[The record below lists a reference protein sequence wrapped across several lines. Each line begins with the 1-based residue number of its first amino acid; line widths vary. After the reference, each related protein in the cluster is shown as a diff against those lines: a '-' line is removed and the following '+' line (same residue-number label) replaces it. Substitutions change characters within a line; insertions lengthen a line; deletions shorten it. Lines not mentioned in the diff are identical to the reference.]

1 MNVLFI
7 CFIVGVCFFCLVNFL
22 CFHFYGFGISNK
34 LMAIIAQ
41 TNYDET
47 AEFLPTF
54 LANLY
59 SEIHNPATWLFIV
72 IFICLIMFANKLA
85 PIGIIRS
92 VIYVV
97 SVVGAAFMVFFVAI
111 LPAGKT
117 DLFVP
122 LRVTKTIVR
131 TVRENRHLTEI
142 MNQVKYFPELEQTVS
157 SGAVTNLCMIIG
169 ESASRQNLE
178 VYGYP
183 LPTSPNAM
191 AMRDSL
197 FIFED
202 ALASS
207 TSTALN
213 MERILSFMPDSDFS
227 GNWYDYPML
236 IDLMNAAGYRTYWLS
251 NQEKS
256 GIWSNSSAAMV
267 AHADEIK
274 YVGNLS
280 SEDHLLQRFDEV
292 LLPYVTEA
300 FNNSAPSKFIGVHL
314 KGSHTRYYNRYP
326 EEFNRFS
333 ATDVLRTIRHPWL
346 DETKAQRVAEYDNS
360 ILYTDFVVNE
370 IIDKARR
377 SDKPSLVLYFSD
389 HGENVYF
396 NRDFCGR
403 DSLFVE
409 VPFYIYA
416 NNAFH
421 KAFPDKIKKLEDAR
435 NRHFSTA
442 NIIHTIMSLTSTMN
456 PYYDKKLDILSD
468 SFVTRPRKV
477 DGRVWGKD
485 KGTKTVLPK

>member
-59 SEIHNPATWLFIV
+59 SEIQNPATWLVLI
-72 IFICLIMFANKLA
+72 IFICLMLFANKLA
-85 PIGIIRS
+85 SIGIIRS
-92 VIYVV
+92 IIYAV
-97 SVVGAAFMVFFVAI
+97 SVVGAALMVFFMAT

-131 TVRENRHLTEI
+131 TVREHRHLTEI

-157 SGAVTNLCMIIG
+157 SGGATDLCMIIG

-178 VYGYP
+178 IYGYP

-236 IDLMNAAGYRTYWLS
+236 IDLMNAAGYRTY
-251 NQEKS
+251 
-256 GIWSNSSAAMV
+256 
-267 AHADEIK
+267 
-274 YVGNLS
+274 
-280 SEDHLLQRFDEV
+280 
-292 LLPYVTEA
+292 
-300 FNNSAPSKFIGVHL
+300 
-314 KGSHTRYYNRYP
+314 
-326 EEFNRFS
+326 
-333 ATDVLRTIRHPWL
+333 
-346 DETKAQRVAEYDNS
+346 
-360 ILYTDFVVNE
+360 
-370 IIDKARR
+370 
-377 SDKPSLVLYFSD
+377 
-389 HGENVYF
+389 
-396 NRDFCGR
+396 
-403 DSLFVE
+403 
-409 VPFYIYA
+409 
-416 NNAFH
+416 
-421 KAFPDKIKKLEDAR
+421 
-435 NRHFSTA
+435 
-442 NIIHTIMSLTSTMN
+442 
-456 PYYDKKLDILSD
+456 
-468 SFVTRPRKV
+468 
-477 DGRVWGKD
+477 
-485 KGTKTVLPK
+485 

>member
-7 CFIVGVCFFCLVNFL
+7 CFTVTVCFCCLVNFI
-22 CFHFYGFGISNK
+22 CFYFYGFGISNK
-34 LMAIIAQ
+34 LMAIISQ
-41 TNYDET
+41 TNYEET
-47 AEFLPTF
+47 AEFLPTL

-59 SEIHNPATWLFIV
+59 SEIQNPATWLFIV
-72 IFICLIMFANKLA
+72 IFICLIVFANKLA

-97 SVVGAAFMVFFVAI
+97 SVVGATFMVFFVAT

-236 IDLMNAAGYRTYWLS
+236 IDLMNAAGYGTYWLS

-300 FNNSAPSKFIGVHL
+300 FDNDAPSKFIGVHL
-314 KGSHTRYYNRYP
+314 KGSNTRYYNRYP
-326 EEFNRFS
+326 EKFNRFS
-333 ATDVLRTIRHPWL
+333 ATDVLRTIPRPWL
-346 DETKAQRVAEYDNS
+346 DGTKAQTVAEYDNS
-360 ILYTDFVVNE
+360 ILYTDYVVDK

-421 KAFPDKIKKLEDAR
+421 TAFPDKIKKLEDAR

-456 PYYDKKLDILSD
+456 PYYDKNLDVLSD

-477 DGRVWGKD
+477 DGRIWGKD
-485 KGTKTVLPK
+485 TGNKTILPK